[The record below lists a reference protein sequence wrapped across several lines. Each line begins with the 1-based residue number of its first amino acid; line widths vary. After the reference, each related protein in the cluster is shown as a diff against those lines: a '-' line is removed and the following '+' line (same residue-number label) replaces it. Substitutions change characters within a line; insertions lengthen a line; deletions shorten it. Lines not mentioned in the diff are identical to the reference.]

1 MTKLLPVIFIT
12 LLFLSACEKTD
23 PRIAKAEDYIE
34 QLRVESESVGW
45 TATVS
50 VDNEIVFSTGFGL
63 GNYEQQVPVYPGK
76 TKFRIGSIS
85 KALTAAGLGILI
97 EEGKID
103 LDAPVQKYV
112 PYWPKERYE
121 ITTRQVAGHQ
131 AGIRHYRN
139 QEFLSSKFYPTVRD
153 GLEIFMNDT
162 LLFEPGTKYSYS
174 SYGFN
179 LLSAIMEGASGE
191 EFLHFMQT
199 RVFDPLEMTETTA
212 ERMDSLII
220 YRAGFYDM
228 DHGKVINAPY
238 VDNSYKWAGGG
249 FISTSEDL
257 AKFGNAMLNN
267 TLFSEEVK
275 QQLITPQTL
284 VNGDKTN
291 YGMGFSSGTDEF
303 GRNYYGHGGGS
314 VGGCSNLII
323 YPEEN
328 MVVAVITNDTR
339 AKVGGELHKIADI
352 LLGEEP

>member
-1 MTKLLPVIFIT
+1 MKKLIY
-12 LLFLSACEKTD
+12 LLSVLLVFGISCTTED
-23 PRIAKAEDYIE
+23 PKIKEAEDYLE
-34 QLRVESESVGW
+34 QLRVESESIGW

-50 VDNEIVFSTGFGL
+50 VDNEIVFSKGFGL
-63 GNYEQQVPVYPGK
+63 ANYEQQVPVYPEK

-112 PYWPKERYE
+112 PDFPKKKYE
-121 ITTRQVAGHQ
+121 ITTRQVAGHL
-131 AGIRHYRN
+131 AGIRHYN
-139 QEFLSSKFYPTVRD
+139 GNEFLSSKYYPTVKD
-153 GLEIFMNDT
+153 GLTIFMNDT

-191 EFLHFMQT
+191 EFLNFMQT
-199 RVFDPLEMTETTA
+199 RVFDPLGMTETTA
-212 ERMDSLII
+212 ERMDSLIVF
-220 YRAGFYDM
+220 RAGYYDM
-228 DHGKVINAPY
+228 DNGKVINAPF

-257 AKFGNAMLNN
+257 VKFGNAMLNN
-267 TLFSEEVK
+267 AIFPEEVK
-275 QQLITPQTL
+275 QLLITPQTL
-284 VNGDKTN
+284 SDGEKTG
-291 YGMGFSSGTDEF
+291 YGMGFASGIDEF

-323 YPEEN
+323 YPEEK

-339 AKVGGELHKIADI
+339 AKVGSEIYKIAEI
-352 LLGEEP
+352 LLKD

>member
-1 MTKLLPVIFIT
+1 MKNLYYLLIL
-12 LLFLSACEKTD
+12 LLFIGTSCAKED
-23 PRIAKAEDYIE
+23 PKIKEVKDYIE

-50 VDNEIVFSTGFGL
+50 IDNEIVLSKGFGL
-63 GNYEQQVPVYPGK
+63 GHYEQQVPVYPRK

-112 PYWPKERYE
+112 PDFPEKKYE
-121 ITTRQVAGHQ
+121 ITTRQVAGHL
-131 AGIRHYRN
+131 AGIRHYN
-139 QEFLSSKFYPTVRD
+139 GDEFLSSKYYPTVRD

-179 LLSAIMEGASGE
+179 LLSAVMEGASGE
-191 EFLHFMQT
+191 EFLHFMQM

-212 ERMDSLII
+212 ERMDSLILF
-220 YRAGFYDM
+220 RAGYYDM
-228 DHGKVINAPY
+228 NEGKVINAPF

-249 FISTSEDL
+249 FISTSADL
-257 AKFGNAMLNN
+257 VKFGNAMLNN
-267 TLFSEEVK
+267 TLFPEEVK

-284 VNGDKTN
+284 KNGEKTT
-291 YGMGFSSGTDEF
+291 YGMGFFSGTDEF
-303 GRNYYGHGGGS
+303 GREYYGHGGGS

-323 YPEEN
+323 YPEEK
-328 MVVAVITNDTR
+328 MVVAVITNDSR
-339 AKVGGELHKIADI
+339 AKVGNELHKIAEI
-352 LLGEEP
+352 LLGEKQ

>member
-1 MTKLLPVIFIT
+1 MKNLYYLLIL
-12 LLFLSACEKTD
+12 LLFIGTSCAKED
-23 PRIAKAEDYIE
+23 PKIKEVKDYIE

-50 VDNEIVFSTGFGL
+50 IDNEIVLSKGFGL
-63 GNYEQQVPVYPGK
+63 GHYEQQVPVYPRK

-112 PYWPKERYE
+112 PDFPEKKYE
-121 ITTRQVAGHQ
+121 ITTRQVAGHL
-131 AGIRHYRN
+131 AGIRHYN
-139 QEFLSSKFYPTVRD
+139 GDEFLSSKYYPTVRD

-179 LLSAIMEGASGE
+179 LLSAVMEGASGE

-212 ERMDSLII
+212 ERMDSLILF
-220 YRAGFYDM
+220 RAGYYDM
-228 DHGKVINAPY
+228 NEGKVINAPF

-249 FISTSEDL
+249 FISTSADL
-257 AKFGNAMLNN
+257 VKFGNAMLNN
-267 TLFSEEVK
+267 TLFTEEVK

-284 VNGDKTN
+284 KNGEKTN

-303 GRNYYGHGGGS
+303 GREYYGHGGGS
-314 VGGCSNLII
+314 IGGCSNLII
-323 YPEEN
+323 YPEEK
-328 MVVAVITNDTR
+328 MVVAVITNDSR
-339 AKVGGELHKIADI
+339 AKVGNELHKIAEI
-352 LLGEEP
+352 LLGEKQ